1 MARGKYRKP
10 EDVRDHIITI
20 RTTKS
25 EFEKINKF
33 CRIRGRS
40 KSQLLRAFIMKVIEG
55 YS

>member
-10 EDVRDHIITI
+10 EDVRDYIITI

-40 KSQLLRAFIMKVIEG
+40 KSQLLRTFIIQMID
-55 YS
+55 SF